1 MSGMTSRRIARDVV
15 EKTLA
20 DAVNVTATGVIGSA
34 QTAQNVKT
42 ALFFLTVENWDSLTS
57 IDVKLQ
63 TQDPKTLAWFD
74 LGIAF
79 TQATANTSEMKN
91 SLHSTSFFPIPLGK
105 MIRAYGTV
113 VGSGDADVTLHMVGK
128 T

>member
-1 MSGMTSRRIARDVV
+1 MISRRIARDVV
-15 EKTLA
+15 EKTMA
-20 DAVNVTATGVIGSA
+20 DGVSVTATGVIGSA
-34 QTAQNVKT
+34 VTAQNVEK
-42 ALFFLTVENWDSLTS
+42 AQFFLTIASWATLTS

-63 TQDPKTLAWFD
+63 VQDPKTLAWFD

-79 TQATANTSEMKN
+79 QQATGNTSAMVAN
-91 SLHSTSFFPIPLGK
+91 VDGTLGTVIPLGK

-113 VGSGDADVTLHMVGK
+113 VGSGSAAVTLHMVGM

>member
-1 MSGMTSRRIARDVV
+1 MPYRKIARDAI
-15 EKTLA
+15 EKEMA
-20 DAVNVTATGVIGSA
+20 DAESVTATGVIGDVVS
-34 QTAQNVKT
+34 AQNVKT
-42 ALFFLTVENWDSLTS
+42 ALFYLTVASFSGLTS

-79 TQATANTSEMKN
+79 TQATDNTSEMKN
-91 SLHSTSFFPIPLGK
+91 SLHPSSFFPIPLGK

-113 VGSGDADVTLHMVGK
+113 VGTGSAAVTLYMVGK

>member
-1 MSGMTSRRIARDVV
+1 MSFKQKIARDVV
-15 EKTLA
+15 EKSMA
-20 DAVNVTATGVIGSA
+20 DGVSVTATGVIGSA
-34 QTAQNVKT
+34 VTAQNVEK
-42 ALFFLTVENWDSLTS
+42 AQFFLTIADWATLTS

-63 TQDPKTLAWFD
+63 AQDPKTEAWFD

-79 TQATANTSEMKN
+79 TQATADTSEMKN
-91 SLHSTSFFPIPLGK
+91 NIDDTNFFVIPLGK

-113 VGSGDADVTLHMVGK
+113 VGTGSASVTLHMVGM